1 MSVSESL
8 PSSAST
14 NSDQMTQQSSV
25 SGGDSDLFAAIPL
38 KYTYLIKSVR
48 SHYLYESNNG
58 LWQDIDSTNSFINSQ
73 IPSNSVSG
81 SKIIDNFSSL
91 KAKLTEQ
98 EKQHLTV
105 CDSRG
110 NEHIL
115 HLTINS
121 NDAQT
126 IKEHARLLQ
135 NYNKV
140 DFKTLLIDRGK
151 FRNIFNNNQI
161 ALDFKQLLDE
171 LSAFCG
177 VEILISNKVE
187 YFNLSINQNIQSDI
201 IDQNIYVYIIG
212 DSDDTIFAETR
223 LRILLD
229 NYLNLF
235 VDSVEIPLS
244 LIPLIGGVS
253 FADFRAIAK
262 ETGVNIYL
270 PTILPELYRNS
281 RKHDLD
287 VIYLSGMEAQ
297 VLLAKKFMNDIIDK
311 RKPEILYKNIDIL
324 KYKKDAVLM
333 NHKDDISSIMYKYGV
348 LIQLP
353 PLGINEST
361 VHFQGNSSEL
371 IERAILDFTSLTNSI
386 FFASIWF
393 HKDTFVNG
401 SSSNYEPAELKVSI
415 DELQDFIARI
425 SVASNVSIYNNQSTS
440 SFEFWGGQEDT
451 LKAIKLFNSY
461 SKQLFSDFKSTM
473 SFKIELG
480 LSYHEFIS
488 GKKNGK
494 ISKIMN
500 NFKTSTIN
508 FEPLNEYSML
518 VELRSIDFADFL
530 NSYDQLQNE
539 FPSEVRFYIPE
550 AFHRQ
555 IIGTGGSLI
564 QSIMRKYNVFIKFSN
579 SYDLKINC
587 KSHTRYDNVI
597 VRCPAKNS
605 SNIPL
610 VKNELNSLLIN
621 NENTTF
627 FNTFFKLS
635 RNQYRLFGFDKIQ
648 QIEKKTSTFVRFPHT
663 EPSDF
668 AIVEVLGTEN
678 HSVNATKL
686 FINELAES
694 YEFKITFSKKFHNI
708 INDTND
714 AFVEKIKIPFKILYN
729 FEIMGIDKK
738 TDESVPYHSIILSYL
753 PESDLYLE
761 DAITHL
767 TSFLREHE
775 FMIIDR
781 GELSN
786 NDSIIHGSASR
797 YTQVGSNFNNKLNN
811 PNIPKSQG
819 STAPFDT
826 SFPRYPFAQNN
837 SLPLHLPQS
846 QQLYQLPNMPEG
858 TVMSQPTLVQ
868 PLGVLNNDQTNL
880 RNGQFQSFKKRPAT
894 HNGHDNVTNRQN
906 FYQRRPY

>member
-1 MSVSESL
+1 MSTSGTS
-8 PSSAST
+8 PSSAGS

-25 SGGDSDLFAAIPL
+25 SGGESHLFAAIPL
-38 KYTYLIKSVR
+38 KYTYLIKSNS

-58 LWQDIDSTNSFINSQ
+58 LWQEIDPANSFINSQ
-73 IPSNSVSG
+73 IPSNQALG
-81 SKIIDNFSSL
+81 YRIIDNFSSL
-91 KAKLTEQ
+91 RAKLTEQ
-98 EKQHLTV
+98 EKEHLAV

-110 NEHIL
+110 NEHL
-115 HLTINS
+115 VHLTIKS
-121 NDAQT
+121 NESQT
-126 IKEHARLLQ
+126 VQQHARLLQ

-151 FRNIFNNNQI
+151 FKNIFTNNQI

-177 VEILISNKVE
+177 VEILISNRVE
-187 YFNLSINQNIQSDI
+187 YFNLSMNPNVQNDI

-212 DSDDTIFAETR
+212 DSDDTIFTETR

-270 PTILPELYRNS
+270 PTILPELYSNS

-287 VIYLSGMEAQ
+287 VIYLSGMQPQ
-297 VLLAKKFMNDIIDK
+297 VLLAKNFMNDIIEK
-311 RKPEILYKNIDIL
+311 RKPEILYKNIDVL
-324 KYKKDAVLM
+324 KYKKDAVLL
-333 NHKDDISSIMYKYGV
+333 NYKDDLSSIMYKYGV
-348 LIQLP
+348 YIQLA
-353 PLGINEST
+353 PLGVDEST

-371 IERAILDFTSLTNSI
+371 IERAITDFTSLTNAI

-393 HKDTFVNG
+393 HKDSLTSG
-401 SSSNYEPAELKVSI
+401 SISDHEPAELQVTI

-461 SKQLFSDFKSTM
+461 SKQLFKDFKSTM

-508 FEPLNEYSML
+508 FEPLNEYSLL

-579 SYDLKINC
+579 SYDLKNNY

-635 RNQYRLFGFDKIQ
+635 RNQYRLFSFDKIQ
-648 QIEKKTSTFVRFPHT
+648 QIEKKTSTFARFPST
-663 EPSDF
+663 EPTDF

-694 YEFKITFSKKFHNI
+694 YEFKITFSKKFHNV
-708 INDTND
+708 INDTHE

-729 FEIMGIDKK
+729 FEIMGTDKK
-738 TDESVPYHSIILSYL
+738 TEDSVPYHSILLTYL

-767 TSFLREHE
+767 TSFLREYE

-786 NDSIIHGSASR
+786 NDSIIQGSASR
-797 YTQVGSNFNNKLNN
+797 YTQLGSNFNNKLNN

-819 STAPFDT
+819 SATAFDT
-826 SFPRYPFAQNN
+826 SFPRYPFPQNN

-846 QQLYQLPNMPEG
+846 QQLYQLPNIPDG
-858 TVMSQPTLVQ
+858 SVMSQPTLVQ
-868 PLGVLNNDQTNL
+868 PLGIHKNDQTNL
-880 RNGQFQSFKKRPAT
+880 RNGQFQTLKKRPAT
-894 HNGHDNVTNRQN
+894 HNGHDNVINRQN